1 MPVRRSAASRA
12 ATTSVRVRFHGLG
25 TDGSQAMSL
34 FDVSLETA
42 NSLYKWGW
50 RGSIFGA
57 VITALAVASLMWG
70 TRVRD
75 RDFEARMTELN
86 VVAGQ
91 ARERASAAD
100 ERAAALEKQAA
111 QLRLDLEKERAFRE
125 PRTLTQT
132 QQNSVAAKIRAFAG
146 TGFVMYVQLAPEP
159 IDFLLQLEAILRTAK
174 WLPHPPS

>member
-1 MPVRRSAASRA
+1 
-12 ATTSVRVRFHGLG
+12 
-25 TDGSQAMSL
+25 MSL

-50 RGSIFGA
+50 RGSIFRA
-57 VITALAVASLMWG
+57 VITALAVGSLMWG

-75 RDFEARMTELN
+75 RHFETRMTDLN

-91 ARERASAAD
+91 ARERAGAAE

-132 QQNSVAAKIRAFAG
+132 QHNSVVEKISAFAG
-146 TGFVMYVQLAPEP
+146 TGFVIYVQLAPEP
-159 IDFLLQLEAILRTAK
+159 IDFLL
-174 WLPHPPS
+174 

>member
-91 ARERASAAD
+91 ARESPTAPASRITASAA
-100 ERAAALEKQAA
+100 
-111 QLRLDLEKERAFRE
+111 
-125 PRTLTQT
+125 
-132 QQNSVAAKIRAFAG
+132 SC
-146 TGFVMYVQLAPEP
+146 
-159 IDFLLQLEAILRTAK
+159 
-174 WLPHPPS
+174 